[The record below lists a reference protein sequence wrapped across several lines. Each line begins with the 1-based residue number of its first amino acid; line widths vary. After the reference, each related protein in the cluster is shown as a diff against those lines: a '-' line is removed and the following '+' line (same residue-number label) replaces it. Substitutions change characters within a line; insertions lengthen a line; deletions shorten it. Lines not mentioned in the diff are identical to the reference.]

1 MDRLFSFLKPHQ
13 KLLIALS
20 IVNVLLSGM
29 LTIAPLVTKAIVDDV
44 IAKQQLNLL
53 LPYLI
58 LLLAVMGE
66 AIVDDV
72 IAKQQL
78 NLLLPYLILL
88 LAVMGARAAT
98 TYFYS
103 YGQNK
108 LGQLVMTD
116 VRAALYFANAGW
128 LPDQDR

>member
-20 IVNVLLSGM
+20 IVSVLLSGM
-29 LTIAPLVTKAIVDDV
+29 LTIAPLVTK
-44 IAKQQLNLL
+44 
-53 LPYLI
+53 
-58 LLLAVMGE
+58 